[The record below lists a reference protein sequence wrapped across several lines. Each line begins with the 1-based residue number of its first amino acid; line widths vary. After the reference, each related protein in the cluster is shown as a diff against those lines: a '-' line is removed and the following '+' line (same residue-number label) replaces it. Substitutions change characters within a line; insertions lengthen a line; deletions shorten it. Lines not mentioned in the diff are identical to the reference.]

1 MAEPGTDP
9 VAADLPALA
18 ARLTA
23 ACRDAGLPA
32 GPDRAGRFA
41 AAVVALAPTTTAAV
55 RHCAAATLASAP
67 EHVAVVDALID
78 AVFAGIADPA
88 DRRRTEALRPA
99 EAADPA
105 DPAGRAAAARPGPAG
120 GGSFTG
126 APAGDPGAGAPRG
139 SAGAH
144 RERLAGRD
152 FADLDPAEL
161 ALLADAMAAL
171 RVATP
176 LRRTRRTRRA
186 AHGGRVDVRATLRA
200 ARDTG
205 GDPARLVRGLPRREH
220 RRLVVLC
227 DISASMQPYARAM
240 IQLLYCAAGAV
251 QAEVYTFA
259 TRLTRLTG
267 ALTRTTPA
275 VALARAGELAPD
287 WAGGTRIGESLR
299 TFNDTAGMRGAA
311 RGAVVLICSD
321 GWDGGDPAVLGAEVA
336 RLARVAY
343 RIVWANPRS
352 RRPGFAP
359 LTGGMAAAWPHCD
372 AVVSAHSLDALGEL
386 LAALAAQG
394 RQVRSHTVCGS
405 PRNPASAASDSGTSV
420 SVTT

>member
-1 MAEPGTDP
+1 MAEPDPDP

-23 ACRDAGLPA
+23 AYRAAGLPV
-32 GPDRAGRFA
+32 GPDRASRFA
-41 AAVVALAPTTTAAV
+41 AAVVALAPATTRAV

-67 EHVAVVDALID
+67 EHLAVIDAVID
-78 AVFAGIADPA
+78 AVFAGITDPV
-88 DRRRTEALRPA
+88 DRRRTGAAQAGGPA
-99 EAADPA
+99 VRSGVP
-105 DPAGRAAAARPGPAG
+105 RSGPAG
-120 GGSFTG
+120 GRFAPVPG
-126 APAGDPGAGAPRG
+126 APAGGPGAQEPRG
-139 SAGAH
+139 SVASE

-152 FADLDPAEL
+152 FAELDPAEL
-161 ALLADAMAAL
+161 ALLAEAMRAL

-205 GDPARLVRGLPRREH
+205 GDPARLVRRLRRREH

-227 DISASMQPYARAM
+227 DISGSMQPYARAL
-240 IQLLYCAAGAV
+240 IQFLYCAAGAV
-251 QAEVYTFA
+251 QAEVFTFA

-267 ALTRTTPA
+267 ALARTSPA
-275 VALARAGELAPD
+275 VALARAGALAPD

-321 GWDGGDPAVLGAEVA
+321 GWDGGDPAVLRTEMA

-372 AVVSAHSLDALGEL
+372 AVVSAHSLDALEEL
-386 LAALAAQG
+386 LAALA
-394 RQVRSHTVCGS
+394 R
-405 PRNPASAASDSGTSV
+405 
-420 SVTT
+420 

>member
-1 MAEPGTDP
+1 MAEPGPDP

-23 ACRDAGLPA
+23 ACRVAGLPV
-32 GPDRAGRFA
+32 GPDRASRFA
-41 AAVVALAPTTTAAV
+41 AAVVALTPETTRAV

-67 EHVAVVDALID
+67 EHLAVVDAVID

-88 DRRRTEALRPA
+88 DRRRTGATQPSG
-99 EAADPA
+99 
-105 DPAGRAAAARPGPAG
+105 PAGRTSRPQPGPVGAR
-120 GGSFTG
+120 FAPALG
-126 APAGDPGAGAPRG
+126 APAGRPGPEEPRG
-139 SAGAH
+139 SVGSD

-152 FADLDPAEL
+152 FAELDPAEL
-161 ALLADAMAAL
+161 ALLADAMQAL
-171 RVATP
+171 RMATP

-186 AHGGRVDVRATLRA
+186 AHGGRVDVRASLRA

-205 GDPARLVRGLPRREH
+205 GDPARLARRLPRREH

-227 DISASMQPYARAM
+227 DISGSMQPYARAL
-240 IQLLYCAAGAV
+240 IQFLYCAAGAV
-251 QAEVYTFA
+251 EAEVYTFA

-267 ALTRTTPA
+267 ALARTSPA
-275 VALARAGELAPD
+275 VALARAGALAPD

-299 TFNDTAGMRGAA
+299 TFNDTAGIRGAA

-321 GWDGGDPAVLGAEVA
+321 GWDGGDPAVLDAEMA

-343 RIVWANPRS
+343 RIVWANPRA
-352 RRPGFAP
+352 RRPGFTP

-372 AVVSAHSLDALGEL
+372 AVVSAHSLDALEEL
-386 LAALAAQG
+386 LAALA
-394 RQVRSHTVCGS
+394 R
-405 PRNPASAASDSGTSV
+405 PARAP
-420 SVTT
+420 